1 MIVSD
6 KYVRGVLQQIAD
18 SCTILENL
26 NDMPGDLLIIKRE
39 VAKITGLFSV
49 LSNKLGANKQEFSD
63 YQHILSAMRTYLNN
77 HDFTREIEMLSD
89 LYSNDAMR
97 LKNLR
102 LTILD
107 ALFEKNLITNIN
119 TILRE

>member
-1 MIVSD
+1 MIASD
-6 KYVRGVLQQIAD
+6 NYVKGLLQQIDD

-26 NDMPGDLLIIKRE
+26 KDVPGDLLIIKRE

-49 LSNKLGANKQEFSD
+49 LSNKLGANKQEFFD
-63 YQHILSAMRTYLNN
+63 YQHILSAMRAYLNN
-77 HDFTREIEMLSD
+77 HDFTREIEMLSG

-107 ALFEKNLITNIN
+107 ALFEKNLITNIKA
-119 TILRE
+119 ILRE